1 MAKNPYGRDYR
12 LVESFS
18 EKGRVKTSYEYI
30 GEPCFFRAGEE
41 TARKKAFQCTLLTAA
56 AWICYIGAMFFESA
70 AMHRLYVALPFAFC
84 GVPLTLL
91 TGHMMALR
99 GMREPLER
107 RHMDRM
113 NNKFPPAA
121 MFLTLFALF
130 ALAGEGIG
138 LAVSAFS
145 GNAGQLFSG
154 EIVFL
159 IGCTGLVL
167 CGARLFMARTH
178 FVIIR
183 RDA

>member
-84 GVPLTLL
+84 GVPLFLL
-91 TGHMMALR
+91 STVCFSLPKI
-99 GMREPLER
+99 REPMEHRTADLLNHR
-107 RHMDRM
+107 
-113 NNKFPPAA
+113 FPPSAL
-121 MFLTLFALF
+121 FLSLLALF
-130 ALAGEGIG
+130 AFAAEVMTLKGFIVPELGDAALFAG
-138 LAVSAFS
+138 SAGMSVCAYACFE
-145 GNAGQLFSG
+145 L
-154 EIVFL
+154 
-159 IGCTGLVL
+159 
-167 CGARLFMARTH
+167 
-178 FVIIR
+178 R
-183 RDA
+183 RSIAAQEAPE